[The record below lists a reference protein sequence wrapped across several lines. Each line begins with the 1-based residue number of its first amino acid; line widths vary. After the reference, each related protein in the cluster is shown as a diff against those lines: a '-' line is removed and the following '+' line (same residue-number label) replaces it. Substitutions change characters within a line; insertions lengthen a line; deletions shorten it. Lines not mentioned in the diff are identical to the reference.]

1 MNQGVIGNWSLG
13 MGDPT
18 WGGWFTVLLYGVAAW
33 VCWQVLR
40 GAQAS
45 GLPVAR
51 DERWV
56 WRVLFGAM
64 VLLGVNKQLDLQSAL
79 TEVGRIVA
87 ERQGWYA
94 ERHRVQLAFVAGLAI
109 MGIAL
114 LGVLVFLAWGSPF
127 PTLLAMAGAVGLMTF
142 VLVRAA
148 SMHRVDVLLGQSV
161 AGLRVNWILEMG
173 ALLVIA
179 GSAWQRRRVM

>member
-18 WGGWFTVLLYGVAAW
+18 WGGWLTVLLYGAAAW
-33 VCWQVLR
+33 LCWQVLR
-40 GAQAS
+40 GAAAS
-45 GLPVAR
+45 ALSMTS

-79 TEVGRIVA
+79 TEMGRIVA
-87 ERQGWYA
+87 EREGWYA
-94 ERHRVQLAFVAGLAI
+94 ERHRIQQAFVAGLAI
-109 MGIAL
+109 VGLTLLVAL
-114 LGVLVFLAWGSPF
+114 AFLAWGSPS
-127 PTLLAMAGAVGLMTF
+127 PTLLAMAGAVALMTF
-142 VLVRAA
+142 VLIRAA
-148 SMHRVDVLLGQSV
+148 SMHRVDALLGHSV

-179 GSAWQRRRVM
+179 GSAWRRRRVL

>member
-18 WGGWFTVLLYGVAAW
+18 WGGWLTVLLYGAAAW
-33 VCWQVLR
+33 MSWQVLR
-40 GAQAS
+40 SDHAS
-45 GLPVAR
+45 GLSMTG

-79 TEVGRIVA
+79 TEVGRIFA

-94 ERHRVQLAFVAGLAI
+94 ERHRIQLAFVAGLAI
-109 MGIAL
+109 MGIAM
-114 LGVLVFLAWGSPF
+114 LGALVFLAWGSPW
-127 PTLLAMAGAVGLMTF
+127 PTLLAMAGAVGLVTF
-142 VLVRAA
+142 VLIRAA
-148 SMHRVDVLLGQSV
+148 SMHRVDALLGHSV

-179 GSAWQRRRVM
+179 GCAWKRRRVM